1 MFRLD
6 SADYHDQVS
15 SQVQCLPKPY
25 DPTHTHLLITPHVW
39 QIKVRTCMDTR
50 SGLHRHETSIG
61 SIMFPCPALRETGSV
76 NSEQPPLSLDPHQFI
91 FVPFAHRYE
100 PCACHEQT
108 TAAERC
114 SGSYVCVYTQYMY
127 VCIYSFVYV

>member
-1 MFRLD
+1 MCVCICAFVCVC
-6 SADYHDQVS
+6 AGNKH
-15 SQVQCLPKPY
+15 
-25 DPTHTHLLITPHVW
+25 HLSLLMPAL
-39 QIKVRTCMDTR
+39 DTR
-50 SGLHRHETSIG
+50 SGLHRRETSIG
-61 SIMFPCPALRETGSV
+61 SVMFPCPALRETGSV